1 MSEKIKTSPSTGWKT
16 PQLNLTL
23 CWPKTGK
30 PFQAVWNTASTTT
43 ANGTT
48 ILSCTY

>member
-30 PFQAVWNTASTTT
+30 PFQAETFAKFPK
-43 ANGTT
+43 
-48 ILSCTY
+48 IP